1 MAKGILSFVYESGI
15 LDLPD
20 TALVVGIDDT
30 GNESFANNEHPLFGL
45 GGCAVMAGDYFRYLD
60 DPWHELKEQFFGD
73 RQLQLHASDLK
84 NPTPAQ
90 LQALQMFFKNLPFF
104 RFATIASKTVENET
118 IETIV
123 HLVSVIVMQQVANFA
138 KWVQPTEIVFII
150 ENSQRIGKDLLKHFS
165 AYRFGNGEIEI
176 QPKVLLAKKDA
187 RVSCVEVADFVIHPA
202 GAQVRNRL
210 RGFRNINSIIRKDFE
225 AVFHKVDSKLV
236 DYRELLAARPAKES
250 A

>member
-1 MAKGILSFVYESGI
+1 MAIGVLSLAHESGI

-20 TALVVGIDDT
+20 SALVVGIDDT
-30 GNESFANNEHPLFGL
+30 GDESFANADHPLFGL
-45 GGCAVMAGDYFRYLD
+45 GGCAVLAGDYFSFID

-73 RQLQLHASDLK
+73 RDLKLHASEL
-84 NPTPAQ
+84 NCPTPEQ

-104 RFATIASKTVENET
+104 RFATVASKTVENET

-138 KWVQPTEIVFII
+138 KWAQPTEIVFVI

-176 QPKVLLAKKDA
+176 QPKVLLANKDVRA
-187 RVSCVEVADFVIHPA
+187 SCVEVADFVVHPA

-210 RGFRNINSIIRKDFE
+210 RGFRNLNSSIRKDFE
-225 AVFHKVDSKLV
+225 AVFHRVDSKLV
-236 DYRELLAARPAKES
+236 DYRELLAARS
-250 A
+250 I